1 MKPLRA
7 AWYLPELVERRA
19 SLRYRCLYPMAQLRQ
34 RGLDVSL
41 LSPGSGRN
49 FDAVVFDAWGLFPT
63 TAGESQAEA
72 SLHLAMDLKSQG
84 VKIVLDN
91 CDNQFAGAPSEAW
104 QRACQRLRNLALLAD
119 RVVTCSPTLADE
131 MMNECQL
138 QNRPLVI
145 GDPIETEIRYAG
157 DGRLKSLLSPG
168 RKLSWLRY
176 LRHRY
181 RIACDRS
188 QGATPLVWFGS
199 HGNGFAEGGMLDL
212 KRVLPSMARAHR
224 SHPLSLTVISN
235 NRPKFDAEFAH
246 QPFPTHYLEWDRIN
260 FLSSLK
266 LHAISVIP
274 VTANRFTA
282 CKSANR
288 VTLSLYHGLNVAA
301 DSIPSYEE
309 FSAVCVLDDWEQGLK
324 NYASNPRLRQ
334 AHQREGARL
343 ASARYSGRQIADQW
357 ARALFE
363 VGGRSR
369 HELTGTAQG

>member
-7 AWYLPELVERRA
+7 AWYLPEVVERRA
-19 SLRYRCLYPMAQLRQ
+19 GLRYRCLYPLAQLRQ
-34 RGLDVSL
+34 RGLDVGL
-41 LSPGSGRN
+41 LSPGGEQD

-63 TAGESQAEA
+63 TAGDHQAES
-72 SLHLAMDLKSQG
+72 SLRLAKDLKSRG

-119 RVVTCSPTLADE
+119 RVVTCSSTLGDE
-131 MMNECQL
+131 MLTECQL
-138 QNRPLVI
+138 QSRPLVI
-145 GDPIETEIRYAG
+145 GDPIETEIRYAS
-157 DGRLKSLLSPG
+157 DRRIKSWLSPG

-176 LRHRY
+176 LRHRC
-181 RIACDRS
+181 RLARDRS
-188 QGATPLVWFGS
+188 AGATPLVWFGS

-212 KRVLPSMARAHR
+212 KRIVPIMARVHR
-224 SHPLSLTVISN
+224 RHPLSLTVISN

-260 FLSSLK
+260 FLASLR

-274 VTANRFTA
+274 VTTNRFTA

-288 VTLSLYHGLNVAA
+288 VALSLYHGLNVAA

-309 FSAVCVLDDWEQGLK
+309 FSAVCALDNWEQGLTD
-324 NYASNPRLRQ
+324 YVSDSSLRQ
-334 AHQREGARL
+334 THQYEGARL
-343 ASARYSGRQIADQW
+343 AIARYSPEQVADRW
-357 ARALFE
+357 AQVLFE
-363 VGGRSR
+363 GWG
-369 HELTGTAQG
+369 QGAA

>member
-7 AWYLPELVERRA
+7 AWYLPEVVERRA
-19 SLRYRCLYPMAQLRQ
+19 GLRYRCLYPLAQLRK
-34 RGLDVSL
+34 RGFDVGL
-41 LSPGSGRN
+41 LAPGDAQN
-49 FDAVVFDAWGLFPT
+49 FDTVVFDAWGLFPT
-63 TAGESQAEA
+63 TAGERQAEA
-72 SLHLAMDLKSQG
+72 SLRLAMELKLRG

-138 QNRPLVI
+138 QSRPLVI
-145 GDPIETEIRYAG
+145 GDPIETEIRYSS
-157 DGRLKSLLSPG
+157 DRLLKSLLSPS

-181 RIACDRS
+181 RLGRDRS
-188 QGATPLVWFGS
+188 AGAMPLVWFGS

-212 KRVLPSMARAHR
+212 KRISPIMARVHQK
-224 SHPLSLTVISN
+224 HPLSLTVISN
-235 NRPKFDAEFAH
+235 NRPKFDAEFARL
-246 QPFPTHYLEWDRIN
+246 PFPTHYLEWDRIN
-260 FLSSLK
+260 FLASLR

-288 VTLSLYHGLNVAA
+288 VALSLHHGLNVAA

-309 FSAVCVLDDWEQGLK
+309 FSAVCALDNWEQGLT
-324 NYASNPRLRQ
+324 NYVSKPALRQ
-334 AHQREGARL
+334 AHQEEGAKL
-343 ASARYSGRQIADQW
+343 ATARFSAEQVADRW
-357 ARALFE
+357 AQALFE
-363 VGGRSR
+363 GWG
-369 HELTGTAQG
+369 QGQA